1 MSFTL
6 LSNYAHNV
14 RWSRCNANMW
24 QMNAKRVLSGSLRLL
39 KRFGVSQLSSDLVLR
54 TELCGFFFLSS
65 QIWQRTQI
73 KEFFYFFL
81 TMCCCR
87 AKQLTGL
94 MNEDGEGNK
103 CGCAFEDFP
112 RFLSLSLSL
121 NSLQTEHKLMI
132 QTAIDSQIAQLKSDF
147 NVTTNGELGKWNV
160 KHLGIGINRMSDC
173 LARFWVKHFFS
184 RDFGGTCTP
193 VCTTMKHT

>member
-54 TELCGFFFLSS
+54 TELCVFFLSS
-65 QIWQRTQI
+65 QIWQKTQI
-73 KEFFYFFL
+73 KEVFFFNNVL
-81 TMCCCR
+81 LQSKTVDRSDEWGRRRKQMWMCFW
-87 AKQLTGL
+87 GL
-94 MNEDGEGNK
+94 
-103 CGCAFEDFP
+103 P
-112 RFLSLSLSL
+112 SLPLPLSL

-147 NVTTNGELGKWNV
+147 NVTTNGELGK
-160 KHLGIGINRMSDC
+160 
-173 LARFWVKHFFS
+173 
-184 RDFGGTCTP
+184 
-193 VCTTMKHT
+193 